1 MPRRSGGGGFRSQ
14 LRGRQPGQYRRGGQ
28 KGGRRK
34 GPRQPQGPSHKQLI
48 KAIRRACTEG
58 DGASAVA
65 ALRRAVEQRVLL
77 DAKTLQQVVEGFVK
91 VGLFAEAR
99 SVLLLV
105 RPGTSL
111 SPLGLKAILSSL
123 PQIHAIDDAMA
134 TGLVDDLCAMAHFNA
149 GPSFREFFRTRA
161 RWAVL
166 EFVSEARSALES
178 IERQSPSTLE
188 RRGKVKLRCTFEKG
202 MKGGEIVV
210 RSSSRKPEF
219 GRGFCSGDA
228 VRIAEMGSTAAY
240 EGVVVREMPLILK
253 LADKRGNA
261 ALLRGGG
268 GGGGGG
274 MGGGYGAPPAGWR
287 VDKMAN
293 AISYTRSI
301 AALTYLTSRP
311 DDAVA
316 GGKGNK
322 KSGEQQLAK
331 NNPRPAEEIT
341 RALCESLS
349 TQQVPSPL
357 HPGQLAAYCASPCV
371 DHIGRPVQ
379 GTGSAESFNGP
390 TAGLNASQR
399 IALGAATS
407 RRLSLVQG
415 PPGTGKTAVAVRIL
429 TYWARS
435 GVHGRGAVL
444 CCSDSNIAGECMV
457 VCTVTYH
464 FFSFLSCE
472 SPHNYII

>member
-1 MPRRSGGGGFRSQ
+1 
-14 LRGRQPGQYRRGGQ
+14 
-28 KGGRRK
+28 
-34 GPRQPQGPSHKQLI
+34 
-48 KAIRRACTEG
+48 
-58 DGASAVA
+58 
-65 ALRRAVEQRVLL
+65 VEHRVLF

-91 VGLFAEAR
+91 VGLFPLAR
-99 SVLLLV
+99 SVLLV
-105 RPGTSL
+105 ARPGTTL
-111 SPLGLKAILSSL
+111 SPLGLKAILSNL

-166 EFVSEARSALES
+166 EFASEARSALES

-202 MKGGEIVV
+202 MKAGEIVV
-210 RSSSRKPEF
+210 RSSSPKPEF

-228 VRIAEMGSTAAY
+228 VRVAQMGSAAAY

-253 LADKRGNA
+253 LVDSRGNT

-268 GGGGGG
+268 GMGTSMGGGA
-274 MGGGYGAPPAGWR
+274 GGGYGAPPGMASGWR

-293 AISYTRSI
+293 VISFTRSI
-301 AALTYLTSRP
+301 AALTYLTSTL

-316 GGKGNK
+316 GGNGKK

-349 TQQVPSPL
+349 TQRVPSPL
-357 HPGQLAAYCASPCV
+357 HPGQLAAYCAAPCV

-390 TAGLNASQR
+390 TAGEC
-399 IALGAATS
+399 
-407 RRLSLVQG
+407 SL
-415 PPGTGKTAVAVRIL
+415 
-429 TYWARS
+429 Y
-435 GVHGRGAVL
+435 
-444 CCSDSNIAGECMV
+444 
-457 VCTVTYH
+457 TVTYSANRAH
-464 FFSFLSCE
+464 NLTR
-472 SPHNYII
+472 SP